1 MIIDKLVLHNY
12 GVYQGRHEIVLRPKA
27 GKPVTLIG
35 ALNGSGKTTLLEGVQ
50 ICLFGRSSKFL
61 QASKSAY
68 SAYLTEAINRRRR
81 TESAAVS
88 VVFRSGVGAKK
99 TTYEVTR
106 TWGIASKGVNE
117 TLQVSVNGEFDPD
130 VTERWPE
137 ISERFLPSQLSD
149 LFFFD
154 GERIEAL
161 AEPARC
167 SEMIR
172 EGLSN
177 LLGLDLISDLDKSLV
192 VLDRRIRSENLS
204 PEALKKLEALE
215 AQRALLVQQRSG
227 LEQEKHTVL
236 ESLEATAGQLASL
249 RRELEAQGGELLSR
263 RDEFRA
269 KKTTVDTEIN
279 ELRRALIEQAESA
292 LPIAMLSDRMERL
305 SELASSAVTPERAR
319 QMATSL
325 SGVVERLLKELLDQ
339 GHIDAPNF
347 SKASD
352 LGKLIVASE
361 MSLRKTTNI
370 ECDFQQVAM
379 TQSGVASARTTST
392 RLLVQL
398 QAHLAESDRLDAL
411 LAAVPEGEKVDHLI
425 ESLHALENQE
435 LTQQSSLSALDA
447 QAARIHRDFEVLDA
461 KIERV
466 LGEQR
471 EFQAQKLL
479 TQQMR
484 TQLLRGRVHLEM
496 FQERMRGRHISR
508 LEGFIL
514 EGLKTLYRK
523 QGFVKS
529 VRINPANYS
538 IVLELQGEGTVPAFK
553 LSAAERQ
560 LLAVSVLWGLA
571 KACDRVLPTIIDT
584 PLGRLDSQH
593 RATFVER
600 YFPKAAKQVILL
612 STDEEVAGRYYE
624 MLKPHIANEYVLS
637 YDEAT
642 QSSMIES
649 GYFLG
654 YKEAA

>member
-12 GVYQGRHEIVLRPKA
+12 GVYEGRHEIALRPQR

-35 ALNGSGKTTLLEGVQ
+35 ALNGSGKTTLLEGIQ

-61 QASKSAY
+61 QATKAAY

-81 TESAAVS
+81 TESAAVT
-88 VVFRSGVGAKK
+88 VVFRSGTGAKK
-99 TTYEVTR
+99 KTYEVTR
-106 TWGIASKGVNE
+106 TWGIASKGVSE
-117 TLQVSVNGEFDPD
+117 TLQVSVDDEFDPD

-167 SEMIR
+167 SQMIR

-177 LLGLDLISDLDKSLV
+177 LLGLDLITDLDRSLL
-192 VLDRRIRSENLS
+192 VLDRRIRSEELS
-204 PEALKKLEALE
+204 SESLKKLEALE
-215 AQRALLVQQRSG
+215 AQKELLIQQRGG
-227 LEQEKHTVL
+227 LEQEKGAVL
-236 ESLEATAGQLASL
+236 ESLETTHGQLASL
-249 RRELEAQGGELLSR
+249 RRELETQGGELLSR

-269 KKTTVDTEIN
+269 KRASVESEVND
-279 ELRRALIEQAESA
+279 LRSALIEQAESA
-292 LPIAMLSDRMERL
+292 LPLAMVSDRLEKL
-305 SELASSAVTPERAR
+305 SELTSSAVTPERAK
-319 QMATSL
+319 QMAVSL
-325 SGVVERLLKELLDQ
+325 SSVVERLLKELLDQ
-339 GHIDAPNF
+339 GHINAASR
-347 SKASD
+347 SKASE
-352 LGKLIVASE
+352 LGQLVVDSE
-361 MSLRKTTNI
+361 MALKKTTNI
-370 ECDFQQVAM
+370 DCDFQQVAM
-379 TQSGVASARTTST
+379 AQSGVASARATST
-392 RLLVQL
+392 KLLVQL
-398 QAHLAESDRLDAL
+398 QAHLAEADRLDAL
-411 LAAVPEGEKVDHLI
+411 LAAVPAGEKVDHLI
-425 ESLHALENQE
+425 ESLHLLENQE
-435 LTQQSSLSALDA
+435 VAQHKSLATLDE
-447 QAARIHRDFEVLDA
+447 QAARLQRDFEELDA
-461 KIERV
+461 KIEHV

-471 EFQAQKLL
+471 EFQAQQLL

-484 TQLLRGRVHLEM
+484 TQLLRGREHLEV

-529 VRINPANYS
+529 VRINPADYS
-538 IVLELQGEGTVPAFK
+538 IVLELEGEGTVPAFK

-571 KACDRVLPTIIDT
+571 KASGRVLPTIIDT
-584 PLGRLDSQH
+584 PLGRLDSKH

-600 YFPKAAKQVILL
+600 YFPRAAKQVILL
-612 STDEEVAGRYYE
+612 STDEEVVGRYYE
-624 MLKPHIANEYVLS
+624 MLKPFIANEYVLS
-637 YDEAT
+637 YDEAA
-642 QSSMIES
+642 QSSTIEN
-649 GYFLG
+649 GYFPG

>member
-12 GVYQGRHEIVLRPKA
+12 GVYEGRHEIWLRPQK

-35 ALNGSGKTTLLEGVQ
+35 ALNGSGKTTLLEGIQ

-61 QASKSAY
+61 QASKAAY
-68 SAYLTEAINRRRR
+68 NAYLAEAINRRRR
-81 TESAAVS
+81 TESAAVT
-88 VVFRSGVGAKK
+88 VVFRSGASAKK
-99 TTYEVTR
+99 KTYEVTR
-106 TWGIASKGVNE
+106 TWGIASKGVSE
-117 TLQVSVNGEFDPD
+117 TLQVSVDEEFDPD

-167 SEMIR
+167 SQMIR

-177 LLGLDLISDLDKSLV
+177 LLGLDLITDLDRSLV
-192 VLDRRIRSENLS
+192 VLDRRIRSEVLS
-204 PEALKKLEALE
+204 PESLRKLEALE
-215 AQRALLVQQRSG
+215 AQRELLIQQRGG
-227 LEQEKHTVL
+227 LEQEKVAVL
-236 ESLEATAGQLASL
+236 ESLETTHDQLASL
-249 RRELEAQGGELLSR
+249 RRELETQGGELLSR
-263 RDEFRA
+263 RDEFRV
-269 KKTTVDTEIN
+269 KRTSVESEIN
-279 ELRRALIEQAESA
+279 DLRSALIEQAESA
-292 LPIAMLSDRMERL
+292 LPLAMVSDRLEKL
-305 SELASSAVTPERAR
+305 SELASSAVTPERAK
-319 QMATSL
+319 QMAVSL
-325 SGVVERLLKELLDQ
+325 SSVVERLLKELLDQ
-339 GHIDAPNF
+339 GHINAASR
-347 SKASD
+347 SKASE
-352 LGKLIVASE
+352 LGQLVVDSE
-361 MSLRKTTNI
+361 MALKKTTNI
-370 ECDFQQVAM
+370 DCDFQQLTMA
-379 TQSGVASARTTST
+379 QSGVASARTTST
-392 RLLVQL
+392 KLLVQL
-398 QAHLAESDRLDAL
+398 QAHLAESDRLDTL
-411 LAAVPEGEKVDHLI
+411 LAAVPAGEKVDHLI
-425 ESLHALENQE
+425 ESLHLLENQE
-435 LTQQSSLSALDA
+435 ITQQKSLATLDE
-447 QAARIHRDFEVLDA
+447 QAVRLHRDFEELDA

-471 EFQAQKLL
+471 EFQAQQLL

-484 TQLLRGRVHLEM
+484 TQLLRGREHLEV

-514 EGLKTLYRK
+514 DGLKTLYRK

-529 VRINPANYS
+529 VRINPADYA
-538 IVLELQGEGTVPAFK
+538 IVLELEGEGTVPAFK

-571 KACDRVLPTIIDT
+571 KASDRVLPTIIDT
-584 PLGRLDSQH
+584 PLGRLDSKH

-612 STDEEVAGRYYE
+612 STDEEVVGRYYE
-624 MLKPHIANEYVLS
+624 MLKPFIANQYVLT
-637 YDEAT
+637 YDDAA
-642 QSSMIES
+642 QSSTIEN

>member
-12 GVYQGRHEIVLRPKA
+12 GVYEGRHEIALRPQR

-35 ALNGSGKTTLLEGVQ
+35 ALNGSGKTTLLEGIQ

-61 QASKSAY
+61 QASKAAY

-81 TESAAVS
+81 TESAAVT
-88 VVFRSGVGAKK
+88 VVFRSGSGAKK
-99 TTYEVTR
+99 KAYEVTR
-106 TWGIASKGVNE
+106 TWGIASKGVSE
-117 TLQVSVNGEFDPD
+117 TLQVSVDGEFDPD

-167 SEMIR
+167 SQMIR

-177 LLGLDLISDLDKSLV
+177 LLGLDLITDLDRSLV
-192 VLDRRIRSENLS
+192 VLDRRIRSEELS
-204 PEALKKLEALE
+204 PESQKKLETLE
-215 AQRALLVQQRSG
+215 AQREFLIQQRGG
-227 LEQEKHTVL
+227 LEQEKGAVL
-236 ESLEATAGQLASL
+236 ESLEATHAQLASL
-249 RRELEAQGGELLSR
+249 RRELETQGGELLSR

-269 KKTTVDTEIN
+269 KRASVESEIN
-279 ELRRALIEQAESA
+279 DLRSALIEQAESA
-292 LPIAMLSDRMERL
+292 LPLAMLSDRLEKL
-305 SELASSAVTPERAR
+305 AELTSSAVTPERAK
-319 QMATSL
+319 QMEVSL
-325 SGVVERLLKELLDQ
+325 SGVVERLIKELLDQ
-339 GHIDAPNF
+339 GHINAASR
-347 SKASD
+347 SKASE
-352 LGKLIVASE
+352 LGKLVVDSE
-361 MSLRKTTNI
+361 MALKKTTNI
-370 ECDFQQVAM
+370 DCDFQQVAM
-379 TQSGVASARTTST
+379 AQSGVAAARNTATK
-392 RLLVQL
+392 LLVQL
-398 QAHLAESDRLDAL
+398 QAHLAEADRLDAL
-411 LAAVPEGEKVDHLI
+411 LAAVPAGEKVDHLI
-425 ESLHALENQE
+425 ESLHLLESQE
-435 LTQQSSLSALDA
+435 ITQQKSLSTLDE
-447 QAARIHRDFEVLDA
+447 QAARLQRDFEELDV

-471 EFQAQKLL
+471 EFQAQQLL

-484 TQLLRGRVHLEM
+484 TQLLRGREHLEV

-514 EGLKTLYRK
+514 DGLKTLYRK
-523 QGFVKS
+523 QGFVKA
-529 VRINPANYS
+529 VRISPADYS
-538 IVLELQGEGTVPAFK
+538 IVLELEGEGTVPAFK

-571 KACDRVLPTIIDT
+571 KASDRVLPTIIDT
-584 PLGRLDSQH
+584 PLGRLDSKH

-612 STDEEVAGRYYE
+612 STDEEVVGRYYE
-624 MLKPHIANEYVLS
+624 MLKPFIANEYVLS
-637 YDEAT
+637 YDEAA
-642 QSSMIES
+642 QSSTIEH
-649 GYFLG
+649 GYFPG

>member
-12 GVYQGRHEIVLRPKA
+12 GVYEGRHEIGFRPKA

-35 ALNGSGKTTLLEGVQ
+35 ALNGSGKTTLLEGIQ

-61 QASKSAY
+61 QASRAAY
-68 SAYLTEAINRRRR
+68 NAYLVEAVNRRRR
-81 TESAAVS
+81 NESAAVT
-88 VVFRSGVGAKK
+88 VVFRSGTGAKK
-99 TTYEVTR
+99 KTYEITR
-106 TWGIASKGVNE
+106 TWGITSKGVSE
-117 TLQVSVNGEFDPD
+117 ALQVSVDGKFDPD

-137 ISERFLPSQLSD
+137 ISERFMPSQLSD

-167 SEMIR
+167 SQMIR

-177 LLGLDLISDLDKSLV
+177 LLGLDLITDLDRSLV
-192 VLDRRIRSENLS
+192 VLDRRIRSGELN
-204 PEALKKLEALE
+204 PESQRKLEGLE
-215 AQRALLVQQRSG
+215 AQKELLIQQRSG
-227 LEQEKHTVL
+227 LEQEKCSAL
-236 ESLEATAGQLASL
+236 ESLESTRVQLAAL

-263 RDEFRA
+263 RDEF
-269 KKTTVDTEIN
+269 KTRKDSVDAEVN
-279 ELRRALIEQAESA
+279 QLRDALIEQAESA
-292 LPIAMLSDRMERL
+292 LPLAMVSDRLEKL
-305 SELASSAVTPERAR
+305 SELASSAVTPERAK
-319 QMATSL
+319 QMAVSL
-325 SGVVERLLKELLDQ
+325 SSVVERLLKELLDR
-339 GHIDAPNF
+339 GHITAASC
-347 SKASD
+347 SKASE
-352 LGKLIVASE
+352 LGQLVVESE
-361 MSLRKTTNI
+361 MALKKATDI
-370 ECDFQQVAM
+370 DCDFQQVAM
-379 TQSGVASARTTST
+379 TQSRVASARATST
-392 RLLVQL
+392 KLLVHL

-411 LAAVPEGEKVDHLI
+411 LRAVPEGEKIDYLL
-425 ESLHALENQE
+425 ESLSSLEDQE
-435 LTQQSSLSALDA
+435 LERQRSLTALDE
-447 QAARIHRDFEVLDA
+447 QSARLKRDFEELDA

-471 EFQAQKLL
+471 EFQAQQLL

-484 TQLLRGRVHLEM
+484 TQLLRGREHLEV

-514 EGLKTLYRK
+514 DGLKTLYRK
-523 QGFVKS
+523 QRFVKS
-529 VRINPANYS
+529 VRINPADYS
-538 IVLELQGEGTVPAFK
+538 IVLELEGEGTVPAFK

-571 KACDRVLPTIIDT
+571 KASDRVLPTIIDT

-612 STDEEVAGRYYE
+612 STDEEVVGRYYE
-624 MLKPHIANEYVLS
+624 MLKPFIANEYILS
-637 YDEAT
+637 FDESS
-642 QSSMIES
+642 QSSTIES
-649 GYFLG
+649 GYFPG